1 MPNFIWSY
9 SSLGL
14 FQQCPRKY
22 YHLRVVKDIK
32 EPESEHMLY
41 GKLVHEAAEKH
52 IRDGV
57 PVPAMYSFLTPVL
70 DVLKAIPGDKH
81 CEYKMGL
88 TETLEACD
96 FFDKENVWFR
106 GVADLLIINGK
117 LAHIIDYKTGKSA
130 QYADTKQLE
139 LMALAV
145 FKHFPEVE
153 KVKAGLAFVV
163 SEEFVKANYDKDK
176 SPEMW
181 LNWIQETD
189 RLNAAHTNKVWNPKP
204 NFTCRKF
211 CPVKDC
217 EHNGKG
223 HYR

>member
-1 MPNFIWSY
+1 MSFTWSY

-22 YHLRVVKDIK
+22 YHLRVVKDIV
-32 EPESEHMLY
+32 EPETEHLTY
-41 GKLVHEAAEKH
+41 GKLVHEAAELH
-52 IRDGV
+52 IKDGK
-57 PVPAMYSFLTPVL
+57 PIPPMYSFLIPVL
-70 DVLKAIPGDKH
+70 DVLKAIPGQKH

-88 TETLEACD
+88 TKDLKACG
-96 FFDKENVWFR
+96 FFDEGVWFR

-117 LAHIIDYKTGKSA
+117 LAHIVDYKTGKSA

-163 SEEFVKANYDKDK
+163 CEDFVKANYDKDR
-176 SPEMW
+176 SAEMW

-189 RLNAAHTNKVWNPKP
+189 RLDAAHANDVWNAKP

>member
-1 MPNFIWSY
+1 MSFVWSY

-22 YHLRVVKDIK
+22 YHLRVAKDYV
-32 EPESEHMLY
+32 EPENEHMLY
-41 GKLVHEAAEKH
+41 GKMVHEAAEFH

-57 PVPAMYSFLTPVL
+57 PVPEKFSFLTPVL
-70 DVLKAIPGDKH
+70 DVLKAIPGDKY

-88 TETLEACD
+88 TRDLEPCD
-96 FFDKENVWFR
+96 FFDKDNVWFR
-106 GVADLLIINGK
+106 GVADLLIINGG
-117 LAHIIDYKTGKSA
+117 LAHIVDYKTGKSA

-145 FKHFPEVE
+145 FKHFPTVE

-163 SEEFVKANYDKDK
+163 CEEFVKSNYDKEK

-181 LNWIQETD
+181 LRWVQETD
-189 RLNAAHTNKVWNPKP
+189 KLAAAYENNVWNAKP

-211 CPVKDC
+211 CVVKDC

>member
-1 MPNFIWSY
+1 MTIKWSY

-22 YHLRVVKDIK
+22 YHLRVIKDIK
-32 EPESEHMLY
+32 EPESEAMMY
-41 GKLVHEAAEKH
+41 GKMVHEAAELY
-52 IRDGV
+52 IRDGKEL
-57 PVPAMYSFLTPVL
+57 PEKFKQFKPIL
-70 DVLKAIPGDKH
+70 DVLNQIPGDKL

-88 TETLEACD
+88 TKDLHVCG
-96 FFDKENVWFR
+96 FFDENVWFR
-106 GVADLLIINGK
+106 GVADLLIINGN

-145 FKHFPEVE
+145 YKHFPEVTT
-153 KVKAGLAFVV
+153 VKAGLVFLVC
-163 SEEFVKANYDKDK
+163 EDFVKAEYSATDA
-176 SPEMW
+176 PTIW
-181 LNWIQETD
+181 LKWIQETD
-189 RLNAAHTNKVWNPKP
+189 RLEAAYENNVWNPKP

-211 CPVKDC
+211 CLVKEC
-217 EHNGKG
+217 EHNGRG